1 MIKPPYLQKGDCIG
15 IVAPARKISYAEIEF
30 ACKWLENEG
39 FKVVYEDSLF
49 EESHQFAGK
58 DTIRR
63 DAFQKMLDDRNIKAI
78 LCARGGYGSV
88 RIIDQL
94 DFTEF
99 CKYPKWICGYSDV
112 SVFHAHIHQNFG
124 ISTLHATMPIN
135 MVFSESESESLNTL
149 LKSLYGEPMDYQIP
163 CHPYNT
169 IGIAEG
175 ELIGGNL
182 SILYSLMGSPSEI
195 DTTGKI
201 LVIEDLDEYLYHID
215 RMIVNL
221 KRAGK
226 LEKLSGLIVGGMS
239 EMRDNT
245 IPFGE
250 TAEEIIIR
258 HCKAYGYPIC
268 FGFPVGHIKENWALK
283 MGVSVQ
289 LEVTEKGSRLLEIID
304 SHEKK
309 S

>member
-1 MIKPPYLQKGDCIG
+1 MIIPPYLQKGDCIG
-15 IVAPARKISYAEIEF
+15 IVAPARKISFAEIDF
-30 ACKWLENEG
+30 ACKWLEKEG
-39 FKVVYEDSLF
+39 FRVVYEDTLF
-49 EESHQFAGK
+49 EEQHQFAGK

-63 DAFQKMLDDRNIKAI
+63 DAFQKMLDDPNIKAI

-94 DFTEF
+94 DFTQF
-99 CKYPKWICGYSDV
+99 CKHPKWICGYSDV
-112 SVFHAHIHQNFG
+112 TVFHAHIHQNFG
-124 ISTLHATMPIN
+124 ICTLHSTMLIN
-135 MVFSESESESLNTL
+135 MTETL
-149 LKSLYGEPMDYQIP
+149 SDSQSMITMVNALRGAPIDYSIA

-169 IGIAEG
+169 IGSSTG
-175 ELIGGNL
+175 TLVGGNL
-182 SILYSLMGSPSEI
+182 SMLYSLMGSPSEI
-195 DTTGKI
+195 DTKGKI
-201 LVIEDLDEYLYHID
+201 LVLEDLDEYLYHID
-215 RMIVNL
+215 RMIVAL

-226 LEKLSGLIVGGMS
+226 LEHLSGLIVGGMS

-268 FGFPVGHIKENWALK
+268 FGFPVGHIKENLALK

-289 LEVTEKGSRLLEIID
+289 LEVTENGSRLVERID
-304 SHEKK
+304 SIEK
-309 S
+309 